1 MNIGLRRGARRNGVA
16 GGTDYATP
24 EEFERLFD
32 FQQASL
38 LRLALLLTGSPEKA
52 EKSLNH
58 ALRDC
63 RLSSSVSMDW
73 VLRWA
78 RRAIVRSAIQ
88 LVGLPDSAPPIKIMN
103 GDSAG
108 GNIQGMPAATSFHV
122 DVSSVQT
129 LPDLERLVIVMTIL
143 ERMSIQDCALL
154 LARSPKEVCD
164 AQKRAIR
171 LSAPAAHVPNA
182 SFKDGAAE
190 LDIYARLVEN

>member
-1 MNIGLRRGARRNGVA
+1 MNIGLRRGARRNGLA
-16 GGTDYATP
+16 GGADYATP

-73 VLRWA
+73 VLPWA

-129 LPDLERLVIVMTIL
+129 LPDLERLVIVITIL

-164 AQKRAIR
+164 AQKRAIY
-171 LSAPAAHVPNA
+171 LSASAAHVPDA
-182 SFKDGAAE
+182 SFKGKAAE
-190 LDIYARLVEN
+190 LGTCATLFEN